1 MDDLQK
7 ELDMD
12 NRDPNDLNKHVQVTL
27 KRVIASTK
35 KQKKKKLK
43 DFFIK
48 KYKQVLSVFFD
59 DIFYLKK
66 CVFCLK
72 IKKKKGVN

>member
-35 KQKKKKLK
+35 KQKKKIER
-43 DFFIK
+43 FF
-48 KYKQVLSVFFD
+48 Y
-59 DIFYLKK
+59 
-66 CVFCLK
+66 
-72 IKKKKGVN
+72 

>member
-35 KQKKKKLK
+35 KQKKK
-43 DFFIK
+43 
-48 KYKQVLSVFFD
+48 
-59 DIFYLKK
+59 
-66 CVFCLK
+66 
-72 IKKKKGVN
+72 N